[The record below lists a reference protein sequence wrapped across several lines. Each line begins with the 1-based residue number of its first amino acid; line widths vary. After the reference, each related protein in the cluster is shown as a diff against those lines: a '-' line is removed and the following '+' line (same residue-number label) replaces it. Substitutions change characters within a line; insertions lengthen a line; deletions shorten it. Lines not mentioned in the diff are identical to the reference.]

1 MRRNEL
7 KIRKTRLWSALLF
20 GMLTSMGI
28 LMTGC
33 GTFHT
38 DVNEEINVSDPGVSV
53 PEMPDTS
60 EPADLSLKNPENA
73 GAEFT
78 PELPENSAQGDLPDA
93 SAAELE
99 EKEVID
105 PAGMTLETRVHTPEG
120 YTRTVAEEDSL
131 TQFLRSY
138 PMKEAGAPVL
148 LYDGREKGDQSAH
161 AAVFDLPIENQ
172 DLQQCADSVMRVYAE
187 YFLQTGQYERIAFHF
202 TNGFLAPYSK
212 WRDGQRIKVDG
223 NTVSWVPSG
232 GYDDSYECFQGY
244 MKMIFSYAG
253 TLSMDSEA
261 TPIGTEEIRAGDVF
275 LHGGSPGH
283 VVLVVDVCEN
293 DAGNKAF
300 LLAQG
305 YMPAQQFHLLKN
317 PAHENDPWYYVNEL
331 TDPLH
336 TPEYTFSMDSLK
348 RLQY

>member
-1 MRRNEL
+1 
-7 KIRKTRLWSALLF
+7 
-20 GMLTSMGI
+20 
-28 LMTGC
+28 
-33 GTFHT
+33 
-38 DVNEEINVSDPGVSV
+38 
-53 PEMPDTS
+53 
-60 EPADLSLKNPENA
+60 
-73 GAEFT
+73 
-78 PELPENSAQGDLPDA
+78 
-93 SAAELE
+93 
-99 EKEVID
+99 
-105 PAGMTLETRVHTPEG
+105 
-120 YTRTVAEEDSL
+120 
-131 TQFLRSY
+131 
-138 PMKEAGAPVL
+138 
-148 LYDGREKGDQSAH
+148 
-161 AAVFDLPIENQ
+161 
-172 DLQQCADSVMRVYAE
+172 MRVYAE

-223 NTVSWVPSG
+223 NTVSWVASS

-244 MKMIFSYAG
+244 MKMVFSYAG

-261 TPIGTEEIRAGDVF
+261 TSIGTEEIRAGDVF

-317 PAHENDPWYYVNEL
+317 PAHESDPWYYVNEL

>member
-1 MRRNEL
+1 MR
-7 KIRKTRLWSALLF
+7 KIRSWSSLLF
-20 GMLTSMGI
+20 GMLVSVGI
-28 LMTGC
+28 MLTGC
-33 GTFHT
+33 EIFHT
-38 DVNEEINVSDPGVSV
+38 GVNEEMTVSDPGMSVS
-53 PEMPDTS
+53 ETLDTS
-60 EPADLSLKNPENA
+60 ESADLSMKEPEEV
-73 GAEFT
+73 GADFT
-78 PELPENSAQGDLPDA
+78 PEQTSDHVEEETKET
-93 SAAELE
+93 SAAEPE
-99 EKEVID
+99 EKELID

-138 PMKEAGAPVL
+138 PMKEDGAPVL
-148 LYDGREKGDQSAH
+148 LYDGREKGNQGAH
-161 AAVFDLPIENQ
+161 VAVFDLPIENQ

-223 NTVSWVPSG
+223 NTVSWVPSS
-232 GYDDSYECFQGY
+232 GYDDSYECFQKY
-244 MKMIFSYAG
+244 MKMVFSYAG

-261 TPIGTEEIRAGDVF
+261 TPIGPEEIRAGDVF

-293 DAGNKAF
+293 NDGNKAF

-317 PAHENDPWYYVNEL
+317 PAHDNDPWYYVNEL

-336 TPEYTFSMDSLK
+336 TPEYIFSMDSLK
-348 RLQY
+348 RLEY

>member
-202 TNGFLAPYSK
+202 TNGFLAEYSK

-223 NTVSWVPSG
+223 NTVSCVPSS

-244 MKMIFSYAG
+244 MKMMFSYAG

-261 TPIGTEEIRAGDVF
+261 TPIGTEEIRAGDGF

-283 VVLVVDVCEN
+283 VVLVADVCEN

-300 LLAQG
+300 LLAHG
-305 YMPAQQFHLLKN
+305 YMPAQQFHLLKS
-317 PAHENDPWYYVNEL
+317 PAHESDPWYYVNEL

-348 RLQY
+348 RLEY

>member
-120 YTRTVAEEDSL
+120 YTRTVAEDESL
-131 TQFLRSY
+131 AQFLRSY
-138 PMKEAGAPVL
+138 SMKEDGAPVL

-223 NTVSWVPSG
+223 NTVSWVPSS

-317 PAHENDPWYYVNEL
+317 PAHESDPWYYVNEL